1 MPLTL
6 SNRDQNSGHLFYHRR
21 LVAAITRFSVR
32 MRHDD
37 RKQQA
42 AVALSLVFV
51 MIGVGWMT
59 LLHWLKP
66 AGLIGDAAVLGN
78 RDTGQIY
85 ARLDGRLYPALN
97 LTSARLAVAA
107 PTDPTWV
114 TAAEIARYPTGPLI
128 GIPGA
133 PDELTTT
140 APGVVTWSVCDTAH
154 PQSAH
159 PPTVTSIAGDL
170 PAGDRSRVLGADEA
184 LLVGHGEDTYVL
196 WAGHRAR
203 LDPGDRALTFT
214 LGLDPDHV
222 AAVALS
228 TALFDAIPAAGAL
241 VVPTVP
247 DAGAPSR
254 WVPGATVGTV
264 LATRDVTDAV
274 TGLYVLLGDGV
285 QPVSRFVADLLA
297 TAAGG
302 STPRMIDAGLLVR
315 IPTVEVL
322 DVADYPPSRLQFV
335 DPDANPVTCLSWRR
349 APGDP
354 AATVTV
360 RSGRGLPAAA
370 DEDRRVVTLV
380 RNDRAPGSVE
390 ADRTLLLPGAARF
403 VATTS
408 AAVGADTRESLYWLS
423 PQGVRF
429 GIGWDPVTLR
439 ALALDPADAAPAP
452 WPLLR
457 TFAAGPALSRA
468 DALVARDTVPASAA
482 TAVRTD
488 DDGGE
493 R

>member
-42 AVALSLVFV
+42 AVALSMVFV

-59 LLHWLKP
+59 LLHWMKP
-66 AGLIGDAAVLGN
+66 AGLIGDATVLGN
-78 RDTGQIY
+78 RETGQVY
-85 ARLDGRLYPALN
+85 ARLEGRLHPALN
-97 LTSARLAVAA
+97 LTSARLAVGA
-107 PTDPTWV
+107 PTVPTWV

-133 PDELTTT
+133 PDELERTT
-140 APGVVTWSVCDTAH
+140 PGVITWSVCDTAH
-154 PQSAH
+154 PQSAAAA
-159 PPTVTSIAGDL
+159 TVTSIAGDL
-170 PAGDRSRVLGADEA
+170 PGAGRARVLGATEA
-184 LLVGHGEDTYVL
+184 LLVRHGDDDYLL
-196 WAGHRAR
+196 WAGRRAR
-203 LDPGDRALTFT
+203 LDLTDRALTFT
-214 LGLDPDHV
+214 LGLDPGHT
-222 AAVALS
+222 AATRVS
-228 TALFDAIPAAGAL
+228 TALFDAVPAAGPL
-241 VVPTVP
+241 VVPAVP

-254 WVPGATVGTV
+254 WLPGAAVGTV
-264 LATRDVTDAV
+264 LATRDVTDTV

-302 STPRMIDAGLLVR
+302 STPRVIDPGVLVR

-322 DVADYPPSRLQFV
+322 DVADYPPGRLRFV
-335 DPDANPVTCLSWRR
+335 DPVANPVTCLSWRR

-354 AATVTV
+354 QATLTV
-360 RSGRGLPAAA
+360 RSGRGLPVAA
-370 DEDRRVVTLV
+370 DEDRRVVDLV

-403 VATTS
+403 VATTG
-408 AAVGADTRESLYWLS
+408 AAVSADTYESLYWLS

-429 GIGWDPVTLR
+429 GIPWDPATLR

-468 DALVARDTVPASAA
+468 DALVARDTVPAAAA
-482 TAVRTD
+482 TAVPTD
-488 DDGGE
+488 DDG